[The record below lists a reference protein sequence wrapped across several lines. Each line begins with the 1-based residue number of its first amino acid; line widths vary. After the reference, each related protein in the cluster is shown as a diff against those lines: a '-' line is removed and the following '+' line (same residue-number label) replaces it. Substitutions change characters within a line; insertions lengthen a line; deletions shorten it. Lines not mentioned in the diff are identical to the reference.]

1 MRGLP
6 RIYNS
11 DLLQKDILCFY
22 MVMMSVQIIAL
33 EGMTISPL
41 KAGAMALSFPI
52 LFCLLTR
59 SRRDITVL
67 FLACSYW
74 IVLICCSLMSS
85 SVVSW
90 DRIIYRAMFLSTFVC
105 HYHIVRSE
113 AVDISFVRKLFA
125 VIICAYGVSF
135 VLQCFFFIIGVRG
148 LLLINLSGAMTFGGG
163 IKANCLAIEPSHAA
177 RIMAFVYWGYIYL
190 TEIVNGREM
199 TIIEHYK
206 KNPYVTVSFWL
217 TMLFMGSSTAVLGA
231 AIVGIHFCKKR
242 LEIYLFAVIACIV
255 LMNIDFHIETVDRL
269 KKVIEA
275 FLSEDTVDT
284 LKNTESS
291 GGSRIAPIINTFTQT
306 DITSLQTW
314 IGIGSDNV
322 RTQAALWTTQRIGDI
337 NDFGLIT
344 YICSLILVFKCCIR
358 RFFCLETLLFA
369 VLLGFAIGSLYTCWC
384 GMMVFTAIKHY
395 EHLYKKKHIKASL

>member
-67 FLACSYW
+67 FLVCSYW

-135 VLQCFFFIIGVRG
+135 VLQCFFFTIKEYIFVQESHFANR
-148 LLLINLSGAMTFGGG
+148 IHPYHQATSCNYITIRTNWRQHPG
-163 IKANCLAIEPSHAA
+163 I
-177 RIMAFVYWGYIYL
+177 YIQY
-190 TEIVNGREM
+190 
-199 TIIEHYK
+199 
-206 KNPYVTVSFWL
+206 
-217 TMLFMGSSTAVLGA
+217 
-231 AIVGIHFCKKR
+231 
-242 LEIYLFAVIACIV
+242 
-255 LMNIDFHIETVDRL
+255 
-269 KKVIEA
+269 
-275 FLSEDTVDT
+275 
-284 LKNTESS
+284 
-291 GGSRIAPIINTFTQT
+291 TQ
-306 DITSLQTW
+306 
-314 IGIGSDNV
+314 
-322 RTQAALWTTQRIGDI
+322 
-337 NDFGLIT
+337 
-344 YICSLILVFKCCIR
+344 
-358 RFFCLETLLFA
+358 
-369 VLLGFAIGSLYTCWC
+369 
-384 GMMVFTAIKHY
+384 
-395 EHLYKKKHIKASL
+395 

>member
-1 MRGLP
+1 
-6 RIYNS
+6 
-11 DLLQKDILCFY
+11 
-22 MVMMSVQIIAL
+22 
-33 EGMTISPL
+33 
-41 KAGAMALSFPI
+41 
-52 LFCLLTR
+52 
-59 SRRDITVL
+59 
-67 FLACSYW
+67 
-74 IVLICCSLMSS
+74 
-85 SVVSW
+85 
-90 DRIIYRAMFLSTFVC
+90 
-105 HYHIVRSE
+105 
-113 AVDISFVRKLFA
+113 
-125 VIICAYGVSF
+125 
-135 VLQCFFFIIGVRG
+135 
-148 LLLINLSGAMTFGGG
+148 
-163 IKANCLAIEPSHAA
+163 
-177 RIMAFVYWGYIYL
+177 
-190 TEIVNGREM
+190 
-199 TIIEHYK
+199 
-206 KNPYVTVSFWL
+206 
-217 TMLFMGSSTAVLGA
+217 MLFMGSSTAVLGA

-284 LKNTESS
+284 LKNTEGS

-322 RTQAALWTTQRIGDI
+322 RTQASLWTTQRIGDI

-344 YICSLILVFKCCIR
+344 YICSLILVYKCCIR

-369 VLLGFAIGSLYTCWC
+369 ILLGFAIGSLYTCWC

>member
-1 MRGLP
+1 MRGLS
-6 RIYNS
+6 RIYRP
-11 DLLQKDILCFY
+11 DLLQRDILCFY
-22 MVMMSVQIIAL
+22 MVMMSIQIIAL

-59 SRRDITVL
+59 SRRDMTVF
-67 FLACSYW
+67 FLA
-74 IVLICCSLMSS
+74 IVYLAVLTCCSLMSS

-105 HYHIVRSE
+105 HYYIVRSE
-113 AVDISFVRKLFA
+113 TVNISFVRKLFA
-125 VIICAYGVSF
+125 FIICAHGVTF
-135 VLQCFFFIIGVRG
+135 VLQCFFFLIGIRG

-177 RIMAFVYWGYIYL
+177 RILAFVYWGYISL
-190 TEIVNGREM
+190 TEIIKGREM

-217 TMLFMGSSTAVLGA
+217 TMLFMGSSTAILGA
-231 AIVGIHFCKKR
+231 AIVGIHFFKKR
-242 LEIYLFAVIACIV
+242 LEIYLFAVLACIV
-255 LMNIDFHIETVDRL
+255 FMNIDFHIETIDRL
-269 KKVIEA
+269 KKVIDA
-275 FLSEDTVDT
+275 FLSDDTVST
-284 LKNTESS
+284 LKDTESS

-322 RTQAALWTTQRIGDI
+322 RTNAALWTTQRIGDI

-344 YICSLILVFKCCIR
+344 YICSLIFVFRCCIR
-358 RFFCLETLLFA
+358 RFFCIETLLFA

-384 GMMVFTAIKHY
+384 AMMVFTAIKHY
-395 EHLYKKKHIKASL
+395 KIPYKTS

>member
-105 HYHIVRSE
+105 HYYIVRSE

-206 KNPYVTVSFWL
+206 KNPYVTVSFWM

-275 FLSEDTVDT
+275 FLSDDTVDT

-344 YICSLILVFKCCIR
+344 YICSLILVYKCCIR

>member
-1 MRGLP
+1 
-6 RIYNS
+6 
-11 DLLQKDILCFY
+11 
-22 MVMMSVQIIAL
+22 
-33 EGMTISPL
+33 
-41 KAGAMALSFPI
+41 MALSFPI

-113 AVDISFVRKLFA
+113 AVDISFIRKLFA

-275 FLSEDTVDT
+275 FLSDDTVDT

-358 RFFCLETLLFA
+358 RFLCLETLLFA